1 MAYVALFI
9 ALDIVLYF
17 ISIFFQCMP
26 APWLSV
32 CFVSILIAEKVKGWG
47 GRFVLMFTEFK
58 WLQTVKN
65 EAKINLF
72 SIVLCV
78 FNFNTVMRK
87 SFLYWPCSRPS
98 FPSPFFFFFLTL
110 RARTWHLFYFYL
122 RQLTNSCSQAG
133 KPGPL
138 PSAYGSLFIKQR
150 PGLACV

>member
-26 APWLSV
+26 ASMAV
-32 CFVSILIAEKVKGWG
+32 CVFCVNIDSRKSQRLG

-98 FPSPFFFFFLTL
+98 FPSPFFFFLTL
-110 RARTWHLFYFYL
+110 RARTRHLFYFYL

-138 PSAYGSLFIKQR
+138 PSAYGYLFIKQR